1 MEHDPGVFPI
11 KNKKRCFFHLS
22 SENPGFPVDFPFPP
36 LISWENPLGN
46 PLNRDPRG
54 LVIFFSDSSVPHE
67 VRRCRSALAMTAT
80 SRECREWDLYCHEIS
95 ILSWLYV
102 CNYCKCNS
110 MIYMICI
117 YIYLSLSIYIY
128 ILCMYVYIYIW
139 DGIAFFGGSWTQH
152 RSKFVAEP

>member
-95 ILSWLYV
+95 FFFLDYMCVITVHVILWF
-102 CNYCKCNS
+102 
-110 MIYMICI
+110 IW
-117 YIYLSLSIYIY
+117 LSLSIYIY
-128 ILCMYVYIYIW
+128 YACIYIYMGWHCIFL
-139 DGIAFFGGSWTQH
+139 GIMNTAQVKVRGWAVDLGFF
-152 RSKFVAEP
+152 